1 MTEHGQ
7 GADGQGADG
16 QGADDRGA
24 DHRGA
29 DAPGAGDPDAYSP
42 RAPERADAPWT
53 ASRPVPSVQQLESFL
68 ILAEELH
75 FGRSAARLFV
85 TQPALSRQLRSLEER
100 LDVVLLQRSRRH
112 VEITPAGAALLPK
125 ARAAVE
131 AMAELC
137 RAAGSHARQIEG
149 RMVIGSI
156 AAEAAMPY
164 TRAVLDELHACHPRL
179 RTSVRGLDLAT
190 HFGALERGEVDV
202 LFLRPPVPPGIETLT
217 LATEPRVACLPAD
230 DPLAGRDE
238 VTLAELSG
246 RPVVDVPPQCPR
258 LWWRFWMADPRP
270 DGSPVR
276 YGPVAP
282 DMEALLLAV
291 SQGQAMAFLPAAA
304 RHFYPRPG
312 LSYVA
317 VPDLPPGTAALA
329 WMARNRT
336 LPTVAAI
343 RRAAATVLRNAP
355 PYP

>member
-7 GADGQGADG
+7 GADDPG
-16 QGADDRGA
+16 
-24 DHRGA
+24 
-29 DAPGAGDPDAYSP
+29 APGRAGT
-42 RAPERADAPWT
+42 PWT
-53 ASRPVPSVQQLESFL
+53 ASRQAPSVQQLESFL

-75 FGRSAARLFV
+75 FGRAAARLLV

-100 LDVVLLQRSRRH
+100 LDVVLLQRSRRR
-112 VEITPAGAALLPK
+112 VEITPAGEALLPK
-125 ARAAVE
+125 ARAVVE
-131 AMAELC
+131 AMAGLC

-149 RMVIGSI
+149 RLVIGSI
-156 AAEAAMPY
+156 GAEAAMPY
-164 TRAVLDELHACHPRL
+164 TRAILDELHTCHPRL

-190 HFGALERGEVDV
+190 HFDALERGEVDV
-202 LFLRPPVPPGIETLT
+202 LFLRPPVPPGIETLL

-258 LWWRFWMADPRP
+258 VWWRFWAVDPRP

-276 YGPVAP
+276 YGPVVP

-304 RHFYPRPG
+304 RRFFPRPG
-312 LSYVA
+312 ISYVA

-329 WMARNRT
+329 WAARNRT

-343 RRAAATVLRNAP
+343 RRAAATGLRNAP
-355 PYP
+355 AVR